1 MLGVRKSTADVKHA
15 YVTHVPGVQG
25 GEPVIVGTRFPV
37 RSIFEYVLR
46 QGMTPEEVV
55 REWPFLSVAQVYDAL
70 SYYYDHRSEIQRHV
84 RRHERAFARGVAAS
98 KRALA

>member
-1 MLGVRKSTADVKHA
+1 MPLVRKATAHVQHP
-15 YVTHVPGVQG
+15 YVTHKPGVHG

-55 REWPFLSVAQVYDAL
+55 KEWPFLSLAQVYDAL
-70 SYYYDHRSEIQRHV
+70 SYYYDHRAEIQRHV

-98 KRALA
+98 KRASA